1 MTTTQLNKS
10 VKEGERESALVMN
23 NIEVKPLALL
33 ELLEGA
39 ITHADKGKSA
49 LRALNSVQ
57 LLGGAGHLVAR
68 ATDRYRLIEGKIEGE
83 GHLDHTLISLD
94 DIKRVIEVTK
104 ANKLGS
110 ITFNRIGDLVTVST
124 NGSSLTLTV
133 LSENYPNSF
142 NDLFTKGEVT
152 AIETIAFNPAYF
164 SDYAKI
170 VGKGVQVS
178 VTFKGERMPMVIG
191 LAGQKVE
198 WKALLMPMRF
208 SN

>member
-1 MTTTQLNKS
+1 MTTMKESQG
-10 VKEGERESALVMN
+10 VKEGESNLVMN
-23 NIEVKPLALL
+23 NITIGSLELL

-68 ATDRYRLIEGKIEGE
+68 ATDRYRLIEGKIAGE
-83 GHLDHTLISLD
+83 GHLDHTLIALD
-94 DIKRVIEVTK
+94 DIKRVIEVAK
-104 ANKLGS
+104 ANKVSRVTL
-110 ITFNRIGDLVTVST
+110 NRIGDLLTVST
-124 NGSSLTLTV
+124 NGNSLTLTV
-133 LSENYPNSF
+133 LDANYPNTFS
-142 NDLFTKGEVT
+142 DLFSKGEVT
-152 AIETIAFNPAYF
+152 AIETIAFNPSFFA
-164 SDYAKI
+164 DYAKI

-178 VTFKGERMPMVIG
+178 VTFKGDKSPMVIG
-191 LAGQKVE
+191 LAGDKVE